1 MATDLQ
7 HQERSLRLVIVS
19 PHADDGVLSV
29 GAAMAAWARSG
40 YRVELLTVLGCDPE
54 SQAPA
59 GGWDHRAGFVTE
71 GDAARGRR
79 DEDRHASEI
88 LGVSPTWLP
97 FGSLDYERHG
107 DDDEV
112 WDAMVSV
119 RDADFV
125 LVPGSPLTH
134 PDHAWLFALVAERM
148 PMERLGLYAEQP
160 YTQRDGGAPF
170 SPVDAEP
177 RDRLAK
183 WRAIRSYR
191 SQLRLLGMAGVV
203 APARLALVVERVK
216 WPDGRGPVS
225 PGSSLRSQ

>member
-1 MATDLQ
+1 MPTDPQ
-7 HQERSLRLVIVS
+7 REHSLRLVIVS
-19 PHADDGVLSV
+19 PHGDDGVLSV
-29 GAAMAAWARSG
+29 GAGMAAWARSG

-79 DEDRHASEI
+79 DEDRRASEI

-107 DDDEV
+107 DDDDV

-119 RDADFV
+119 RDADLV

-134 PDHAWLFALVAERM
+134 PDHAWLSALVGERM
-148 PMERLGLYAEQP
+148 PTERVGFYAEQP
-160 YTQRDGGAPF
+160 YTQRDGGVPF
-170 SPVDAEP
+170 SSVGAEP

-183 WRAIRSYR
+183 WRAIRRYR
-191 SQLRLLGMAGVV
+191 SQLPLLGMAGVV
-203 APARLALVVERVK
+203 ASARLAWADERVK
-216 WPDGRGPVS
+216 WPDGGGPKP
-225 PGSSLRSQ
+225 PGSSLRTQ